1 MHVTIPRGW
10 RNVRHLLAG
19 APLIR
24 RLALTADSWIL
35 ANVSKAEIVRELES
49 LPPAERA
56 EVIKGVL
63 VDLWPE
69 SGKAVERLIRRLE
82 NPDIPEDV
90 WRGIEEAED
99 GQFIDMDEALSELD
113 RP

>member
-1 MHVTIPRGW
+1 M
-10 RNVRHLLAG
+10 
-19 APLIR
+19 IR
-24 RLALTADSWIL
+24 RLALTVDSWIL
-35 ANVSKAEIVRELES
+35 ANMSKAEIVHELES

-63 VDLWPE
+63 TNLWPE
-69 SGKAVERLIRRLE
+69 SGKTVERLIRRLE

-99 GQFIDMDEALSELD
+99 GQLIDMDEALTELD